1 MFELSV
7 TTPALLFSA
16 VSLILLAFTN
26 RFLSYAQIVRNLYT
40 EYKKNKNNVL
50 LGQIRNL
57 RQRLNIIR
65 WMQIMGVVS
74 LLLSMA
80 STLFIYLLMNIPGA
94 VTFVVALICM
104 IISLALSIWEIQIS
118 VVALNLHIKGM
129 EEEGGE
135 TEGHS

>member
-129 EEEGGE
+129 EEE
-135 TEGHS
+135 EG